1 MNIFFV
7 PAKGIYE
14 NMATVFSTQGDSQ
27 INGNTSITGSLTVN
41 NSYAV
46 TSVNGTKAKSAGN
59 VQINVTA
66 STNIGFPNYGSYVTI
81 GGGDFTP
88 SRNGWLCLCEM
99 NNGDYTGGKVV
110 HKASGK
116 EICKFYQNRYPGSAT
131 LMCPLNAGETYTVG
145 NVNEMRFYNCRGN

>member
-1 MNIFFV
+1 
-7 PAKGIYE
+7 
-14 NMATVFSTQGDSQ
+14 MATVFLTQGDSQ

-46 TSVNGTKAKSAGN
+46 TSVNGAKANSTGN

-66 STNIGFPNYGSYVTI
+66 STNIGFPNYGSYVTV

-88 SRNGWLCLCEM
+88 SQNGWLCLHEM
-99 NNGDYTGGKVV
+99 NIGDYTGGSVV

-131 LMCPLNAGETYTVG
+131 LMCPLNAGETYA
-145 NVNEMRFYNCRGN
+145 VNNTHEICFYNCRGN